1 MAFRLYSTDDG
12 RVPAWEYLPCEAIRP
27 RVGLCLNPDSTSGQ
41 LEVSKT
47 PSYICMRE
55 EPSAVAA
62 GTLIPV
68 VKIQKDQIWE
78 SELDGTTTFGVGAAV
93 DVNSA
98 GLLID
103 GDASSDKVFVLTAL
117 DGAVAGAA
125 VRGRFVK

>member
-1 MAFRLYSTDDG
+1 M
-12 RVPAWEYLPCEAIRP
+12 
-27 RVGLCLNPDSTSGQ
+27 NPDSTSGQ

-78 SELDGTTTFGVGAAV
+78 AELDGATTFGVGATI
-93 DVNSA
+93 DVNTA